1 MFRSPISPP
10 SFRTS
15 AINSSRKSISARDS
29 SAVFAMFFPGILRR
43 NHHPAAPAA
52 ARELINTNM
61 RRHEPVNFTLAA
73 VRAFHSAHL
82 HLRFGLQFRQQL
94 LGDVRKLA

>member
-1 MFRSPISPP
+1 MFRSPYSGP
-10 SFRTS
+10 SVRTT

-43 NHHPAAPAA
+43 NHHPAVPAV
-52 ARELINTNM
+52 AREIINTNM
-61 RRHEPVNFTLAA
+61 RRHEPVNFTLATLC
-73 VRAFHSAHL
+73 AFHSAHL

-94 LGDVRKLA
+94 LGDVGRLA